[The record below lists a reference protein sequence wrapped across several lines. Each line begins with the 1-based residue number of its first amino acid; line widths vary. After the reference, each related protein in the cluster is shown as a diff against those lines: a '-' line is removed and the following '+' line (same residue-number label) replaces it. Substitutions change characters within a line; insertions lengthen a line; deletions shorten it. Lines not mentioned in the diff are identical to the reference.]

1 MTTPTQARRV
11 ALADRHFWRHFVEM
25 LLAMVV
31 GMVVLGPLWPDL
43 HGSTELHL
51 LVMAT
56 NMTLGM
62 AVWMAVRR
70 HRWVA
75 IAEMGLAMY
84 VPFVVLLP
92 PFWAGWLSAGAVFVL
107 GHVLMLPAMLLAML
121 RRPSEYRCQPL
132 RSAPPAR

>member
-1 MTTPTQARRV
+1 MTTPTQARRA
-11 ALADRHFWRHFVEM
+11 ALADRRFWRHSVEM

-31 GMVVLGPLWPDL
+31 GMVVLGPLWPEL

-62 AVWMAVRR
+62 ALWMAVRR
-70 HRWVA
+70 HRWMA

-84 VPFVVLLP
+84 VPSVVLLP
-92 PFWAGWLSAGAVFVL
+92 PFWAGRLSADTVFVL

-121 RRPSEYRCQPL
+121 RRPSEYFC
-132 RSAPPAR
+132 

>member
-1 MTTPTQARRV
+1 MTTPAPARRA
-11 ALADRHFWRHFVEM
+11 ALTDRRFWRHFVEM

-62 AVWMAVRR
+62 ALWMAVRR

-92 PFWAGWLSAGAVFVL
+92 PFWAGWLSADAVFVL

-121 RRPSEYRCQPL
+121 RRPAEYLC
-132 RSAPPAR
+132 

>member
-1 MTTPTQARRV
+1 MTTPMPARSA
-11 ALADRHFWRHFVEM
+11 ALADRRFWRHLVEM

-31 GMVVLGPLWPDL
+31 GMVVLGPLWPEL

-62 AVWMAVRR
+62 ALWMAVHR
-70 HRWVA
+70 HRWLA

-92 PFWAGWLSAGAVFVL
+92 PFWAGWLSAGTVFVL

-121 RRPSEYRCQPL
+121 RRPAEYLC
-132 RSAPPAR
+132 

>member
-1 MTTPTQARRV
+1 MTTPTPATRA
-11 ALADRHFWRHFVEM
+11 ALADRRFWRHFVEM

-31 GMVVLGPLWPDL
+31 GMVVLGPLWPEL

-62 AVWMAVRR
+62 ALWMAVRR

-75 IAEMGLAMY
+75 IVEMGLAMY

-92 PFWAGWLSAGAVFVL
+92 PFWAGWLSADAC
-107 GHVLMLPAMLLAML
+107 
-121 RRPSEYRCQPL
+121 SS
-132 RSAPPAR
+132 SATY

>member
-1 MTTPTQARRV
+1 
-11 ALADRHFWRHFVEM
+11 M

-31 GMVVLGPLWPDL
+31 GMVALGPLWPEL

-62 AVWMAVRR
+62 ALWMAVRR

-92 PFWAGWLSAGAVFVL
+92 PFWAGWLSTDAVFVL

-121 RRPSEYRCQPL
+121 RRPAEYLC
-132 RSAPPAR
+132 

>member
-1 MTTPTQARRV
+1 
-11 ALADRHFWRHFVEM
+11 
-25 LLAMVV
+25 
-31 GMVVLGPLWPDL
+31 MVVLGPLWPEL
-43 HGSTELHL
+43 HGSTELHV

-62 AVWMAVRR
+62 ALWMAVRR

-84 VPFVVLLP
+84 VPFAVLLP
-92 PFWAGWLSAGAVFVL
+92 PFWAGWLSADAVFVL

-121 RRPSEYRCQPL
+121 RRPAEYLC
-132 RSAPPAR
+132 